1 MTAPRLAWGLCGLA
15 VALLAVSWA
24 LTLMAADVTP
34 AFDFALSLALLT
46 FPVVGALV
54 ASRRPGNPIGWLFCG
69 AGVLFAASSVA
80 HGWAAYALVDRD
92 PDLAGGVTAAWLQS
106 WLFLPAIFGTPQLL
120 FLLFPGGRPLG
131 PRWRPAVWL
140 VVAAIV
146 LQAATSALA
155 PGPLMDS
162 PVDGLQNPVG
172 IAGAGGTIDAVG
184 GVAWGLTLIGL
195 GLGCWSLVL
204 RFRRARG
211 DERLQLKWFVFAGG
225 VFALSCL
232 AAGVIFTAEDE
243 LPPAG
248 QLLIVAAFSL
258 IPVAAGIAILRH
270 RLYDVDLVIRRTLVY
285 GALTAAL
292 AGAYLATVLLLPIAL
307 GPITRDS
314 GLAIAASTLAVAAL
328 FRPLRARIQ
337 ATVDRRFYRRRY
349 DAAHTLEA
357 FSGRLRDEIDLDALG
372 ADLRGVVRDT
382 VQPAHVSLWLR
393 RPR

>member
-1 MTAPRLAWGLCGLA
+1 VTAPRLAWGLCGLA

-34 AFDFALSLALLT
+34 GFDLALSLALLT

-69 AGVLFAASSVA
+69 AGVLFAASSVG
-80 HGWAAYALVDRD
+80 HGWAAYALVDRE

-120 FLLFPGGRPLG
+120 FLLFPSGRPLG
-131 PRWRPAVWL
+131 RRWRPAVWL
-140 VVAAIV
+140 VAAAIV
-146 LQAATSALA
+146 LQAVTSALV
-155 PGPLMDS
+155 PGPLVDS
-162 PVDGLQNPVG
+162 PVEGLQNPMG

-184 GVAWGLTLIGL
+184 GVAWGLTMVGL
-195 GLGCWSLVL
+195 GLGCCSLAL
-204 RFRRARG
+204 RLRRARG
-211 DERLQLKWFVFAGG
+211 DERLQLKWFVYAGG

-232 AAGVIFTAEDE
+232 AAAVMFTAEDE

-270 RLYDVDLVIRRTLVY
+270 RLYDIDLVIRRTLVY

-292 AGAYLATVLLLPIAL
+292 AGAYLGTVLLLQVAL
-307 GPITRDS
+307 GPVTRDS
-314 GLAIAASTLAVAAL
+314 GLAIAASTLAAAAL

-337 ATVDRRFYRRRY
+337 AAVDRRFYRRRY
-349 DAAHTLEA
+349 DAVRTLEA
-357 FSGRLRDEIDLDALG
+357 FSGRLRDQLDLDALG
-372 ADLRGVVRDT
+372 ADLRGVVQDT

-393 RPR
+393 GPR